1 MKIKDKRK
9 RIAFDIDGTI
19 TKQGWFPDI
28 YETTPIQLGKLYD
41 KAEPDLEMI
50 RLVNKYFNKGYIVYL
65 FTSRSD
71 LHERVTKKWLDKYKV
86 KYHYFICNK
95 PYYDCIID
103 DKCIHPSQLKLLDNN
118 GT

>member
-28 YETTPIQLGKLYD
+28 YETTPIQLGRLYE

-50 RLVNKYFNKGYIVYL
+50 KLVNKYFNKGYIVYL

-86 KYHYFICNK
+86 KYHYFIMNK
-95 PYYDCIID
+95 VYYDIFVD
-103 DKCIHPSQLKLLDNN
+103 DKAIRPEELKLWAKN
-118 GT
+118 T